1 MGRIRFNRHTL
12 FSTVLNVTGLTLAF
26 SIFMTVMV
34 QVLYDLRYDRCYPE
48 HEKVCERVPIYQRGI
63 AAFQKLFKFIYN

>member
-1 MGRIRFNRHTL
+1 MRRIRFNRHTL

-26 SIFMTVMV
+26 SIYMTVMV

-48 HEKVCERVPIYQRGI
+48 HEKVYRLESMLPTKGCGIRRCRGR
-63 AAFQKLFKFIYN
+63 